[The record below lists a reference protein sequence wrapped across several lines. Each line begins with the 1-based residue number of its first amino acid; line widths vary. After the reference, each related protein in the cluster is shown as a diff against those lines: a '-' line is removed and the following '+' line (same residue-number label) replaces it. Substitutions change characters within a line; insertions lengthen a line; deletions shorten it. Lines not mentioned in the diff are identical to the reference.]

1 MKGEALLIKVPAP
14 GFTSLLRAPRE
25 KKWRLCCWVF
35 FFFYIVP
42 QPGQKK
48 SIITLELLKQL
59 GIMPLTMGKR
69 NLFPLTRKS
78 LFLLLIIHLKIKPI
92 RWNIYLICYIQK
104 LKNVD
109 LKPKTLNKCPWN
121 SWVVCFVCFESLP
134 YSHPL
139 VLGAAVFL
147 GPPQVVIASPIRTQS
162 SCLFMQTFVNLNNDC
177 TMLCLLYTI
186 YWLSVVRIKFFML

>member
-78 LFLLLIIHLKIKPI
+78 PFLLLIIHLKIKPI

-121 SWVVCFVCFESLP
+121 SWVVCFFCLFWESALLTP
-134 YSHPL
+134 
-139 VLGAAVFL
+139 L
-147 GPPQVVIASPIRTQS
+147 GPGSCRLLRTSTGCYCISHQDSVLLFVYADIRE
-162 SCLFMQTFVNLNNDC
+162 F
-177 TMLCLLYTI
+177 
-186 YWLSVVRIKFFML
+186 K